1 MMKRRQDKDVYV
13 KKWLVMVLGI
23 NVVAAVVVYGLSQ
36 VVDLFKPQNLCD
48 FLFFITVVIWAL
60 AGFVSDKSAK
70 AQSTISWFD
79 RYTAPVRANGEFRQL
94 TKIGNASAYMDE
106 GTGLTLFVAG
116 IPAFAAAFMLYLA

>member
-1 MMKRRQDKDVYV
+1 M
-13 KKWLVMVLGI
+13 KKWLVMVFGI
-23 NVVAAVVVYGLSQ
+23 NVVAAAVVYGLSHF
-36 VVDLFKPQNLCD
+36 VDLFKPKNLCD
-48 FLFFITVVIWAL
+48 FLFFIAVVIWSL

-94 TKIGNASAYMDE
+94 TRIGNSSAHLDA
-106 GTGLTLFVAG
+106 GTGLMLFISG